1 METVNFEKTTVLCT
15 FCLPHKNKKRPRRD
29 AFCFA
34 TRILLQVF
42 FVQVF
47 CYKCFCRQKFCYK
60 CGYTIV
66 LHTRVLKSTKQ
77 VQNCS
82 LQRRCFHI
90 RQVLSVAR
98 RTFRVLMPCNNISRK
113 VGNGFLCAKGVSG
126 LAESAKHLCNASV
139 TLLLNFVFLYGCI
152 TTLYVYCDALS
163 LTKQFVFYRI
173 SVLNV
178 IILEAQ
184 HEKKNFCSFG
194 SSFCVGFGAYGMH
207 SHGVHRNI
215 RCAKRLCADNC
226 QIRRQFPT
234 ACNSSKR

>member
-1 METVNFEKTTVLCT
+1 MKTVNFEKTTVLCT

-34 TRILLQVF
+34 TRILPQAF
-42 FVQVF
+42 FVQAV

-60 CGYTIV
+60 CGYTSV
-66 LHTRVLKSTKQ
+66 LHTRVLQSTKQ

-139 TLLLNFVFLYGCI
+139 TMLLNFVFLYGCI
-152 TTLYVYCDALS
+152 TNLYVYCDALS
-163 LTKQFVFYRI
+163 LTKQFVF
-173 SVLNV
+173 L
-178 IILEAQ
+178 
-184 HEKKNFCSFG
+184 
-194 SSFCVGFGAYGMH
+194 
-207 SHGVHRNI
+207 
-215 RCAKRLCADNC
+215 
-226 QIRRQFPT
+226 
-234 ACNSSKR
+234 

>member
-34 TRILLQVF
+34 TEFCHKRFSYKRFATSVFRTRILPQVF

-77 VQNCS
+77 AKNCFCNVGVFTHGKFYL
-82 LQRRCFHI
+82 LQG
-90 RQVLSVAR
+90 AR
-98 RTFRVLMPCNNISRK
+98 FKFLMPCNNISRK

-163 LTKQFVFYRI
+163 LTKQFVF
-173 SVLNV
+173 L
-178 IILEAQ
+178 
-184 HEKKNFCSFG
+184 
-194 SSFCVGFGAYGMH
+194 
-207 SHGVHRNI
+207 
-215 RCAKRLCADNC
+215 
-226 QIRRQFPT
+226 
-234 ACNSSKR
+234 

>member
-113 VGNGFLCAKGVSG
+113 VGNGFLCARVCRDWQKVRNTFAMQVLRCCST
-126 LAESAKHLCNASV
+126 LFFFMVALQICTFIATLC
-139 TLLLNFVFLYGCI
+139 
-152 TTLYVYCDALS
+152 
-163 LTKQFVFYRI
+163 
-173 SVLNV
+173 
-178 IILEAQ
+178 
-184 HEKKNFCSFG
+184 H
-194 SSFCVGFGAYGMH
+194 
-207 SHGVHRNI
+207 
-215 RCAKRLCADNC
+215 
-226 QIRRQFPT
+226 
-234 ACNSSKR
+234 

>member
-1 METVNFEKTTVLCT
+1 MICTQFLHTFVLFRYMETVNFEKTTVLCT

-34 TRILLQVF
+34 TEFCHKRFSYKRFATSVFRTRILPQVF

-77 VQNCS
+77 AKNCFCNVGVFTHGKFYL
-82 LQRRCFHI
+82 LQG
-90 RQVLSVAR
+90 AR
-98 RTFRVLMPCNNISRK
+98 FKFLMPCNNISRK

-163 LTKQFVFYRI
+163 LTKQFVF
-173 SVLNV
+173 L
-178 IILEAQ
+178 
-184 HEKKNFCSFG
+184 
-194 SSFCVGFGAYGMH
+194 
-207 SHGVHRNI
+207 
-215 RCAKRLCADNC
+215 
-226 QIRRQFPT
+226 
-234 ACNSSKR
+234 